1 MDGYVI
7 WGALGLARATN
18 AARQCS
24 PHPNLPLHLECHT
37 RIRIKVEV
45 ETRAD
50 KLLIYAQSGSRN
62 NLEERRRRKRKER
75 RRDVRAVVDL

>member
-1 MDGYVI
+1 
-7 WGALGLARATN
+7 
-18 AARQCS
+18 
-24 PHPNLPLHLECHT
+24 
-37 RIRIKVEV
+37 V